1 MLVIALNLILFPLVR
16 CVMCHNIVMCQDLL
30 DTVGIHPTVA
40 EEFTEL
46 TISKASGAP
55 PPHIP
60 SMPPPMRAR
69 L

>member
-1 MLVIALNLILFPLVR
+1 
-16 CVMCHNIVMCQDLL
+16 MCHIVMRQDLL

-55 PPHIP
+55 LP
-60 SMPPPMRAR
+60 SIPPPMRAR

>member
-1 MLVIALNLILFPLVR
+1 
-16 CVMCHNIVMCQDLL
+16 MCQDLL

-55 PPHIP
+55 PTHVP